1 MDFSG
6 SWSCFNYD
14 EFFSRSDF
22 RSLKSFIH
30 PEGKFGVMISEI
42 KSSSDNGRE
51 SRFMYGKQEFL
62 FIILLIHIFTDN
74 PSGFAVFFR

>member
-1 MDFSG
+1 
-6 SWSCFNYD
+6 
-14 EFFSRSDF
+14 
-22 RSLKSFIH
+22 
-30 PEGKFGVMISEI
+30 MISEI